1 MSNFQTVRE
10 NSITAEER
18 LQNLIETKKR
28 RSINY
33 NNLGQQAVIESQQ
46 VESLKELE
54 DIDKTIDEK
63 ENKVKTLDKMKEACS
78 TKRHKESKIAL
89 ESRLMKDGKDFIMEM
104 VLFEMV
110 YEAYVA
116 DEDFKETKVQEMFEV
131 FKQEMKVLE
140 STCTIPRV
148 KSKLVQAIESVVEE
162 ACKKAT
168 KRIVKEVETEIEIER
183 IEFNLNDDEEDELD
197 EKLSELSKDQIED
210 MVRDKVVQVIKDEKE
225 QNIKKSETI
234 KDIDDKISEI
244 TDDKSDD
251 ELTVEESFNVKNLR
265 NKRNSIRNSFED
277 SLFNSIMM
285 ETTNVLEQTAVK
297 EGLSIE
303 DKSTVM
309 DTVLV
314 ESLLKYTVLE
324 MAHTLGLYEIDRVAY
339 KRLNDNFIFTK

>member
-18 LQNLIETKKR
+18 FKNLIETNKR
-28 RSINY
+28 RSVNL
-33 NNLGQQAVIESQQ
+33 NNLGQQAVIESKQ

-78 TKRHKESKIAL
+78 TKRRKESKIAL
-89 ESRLMKDGKDFIMEM
+89 ESRLMKEGKDFIMEM

-140 STCTIPRV
+140 STCTIPTV
-148 KSKLVQAIESVVEE
+148 KSKLVQAIESIVEG
-162 ACKKAT
+162 ACRKST
-168 KRIVKEVETEIEIER
+168 KRIVKEAETEIER
-183 IEFNLNDDEEDELD
+183 IEFNLNDEEEDELD

-210 MVRDKVVQVIKDEKE
+210 MVKDKVVQVIKDEKE
-225 QNIKKSETI
+225 QNIKKAETI

-244 TDDKSDD
+244 TDDNSDE
-251 ELTVEESFNVKNLR
+251 ELTVEESFNVNNLR

-285 ETTNVLEQTAVK
+285 ETTNVLEHTAVK

-303 DKSTVM
+303 YKSTVM

-339 KRLNDNFIFTK
+339 KRLNENFIFTK